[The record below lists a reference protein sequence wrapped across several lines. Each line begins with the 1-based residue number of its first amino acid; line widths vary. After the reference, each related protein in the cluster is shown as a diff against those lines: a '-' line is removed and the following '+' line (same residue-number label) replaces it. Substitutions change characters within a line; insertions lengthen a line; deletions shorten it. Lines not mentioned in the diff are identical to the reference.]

1 MLASASMARATRGAA
16 RAGVSQAG
24 GVHNALARATAAL
37 LRGAIH
43 RQALAC
49 ATQAGGAEAATTSA
63 PATRR
68 PASSRAAAASV
79 ASARSARVVIAIA
92 SAFVVAATRWTA
104 RAPAIRATGAS
115 TVASHAPLASTAWAV
130 AVGKCCVAG
139 LVAGRRKGEVKF
151 HPAQLPDPS
160 VGVANAKASSRAQ

>member
-1 MLASASMARATRGAA
+1 MARATRGAA

-24 GVHNALARATAAL
+24 GVRNALARATAVL

-43 RQALAC
+43 RQAPAC

-79 ASARSARVVIAIA
+79 ASARSARAVIVIA
-92 SAFVVAATRWTA
+92 SASVVAATRWTA

-130 AVGKCCVAG
+130 AVGKRCEPGGGKAE
-139 LVAGRRKGEVKF
+139 GRSRVPSG
-151 HPAQLPDPS
+151 PAS
-160 VGVANAKASSRAQ
+160 